1 MDKEI
6 RMSRRMAG
14 VLKSRLPETGL
25 DKVSDP
31 RRAQG
36 KRWPLSVILKACL
49 AGMLAGCK
57 SLAQT
62 EALTNEMS
70 PAMSGMLGIGRRVPD
85 TTARNVLVRL
95 QPYTLRAC
103 IHRQI
108 KKAWRRKAL
117 IPVEL
122 PFGVVAIDGKS
133 TAIESWDWRYAQ
145 RHRNA
150 SGHGAHGLVR
160 TLTCSLVSAR
170 AKVCIDA
177 VPIPSE
183 TNEMGH
189 FQKTFKGLL
198 NAYGQKL
205 FKVISTDAGMCSLEN
220 AQTVVDAKKDY
231 LFCIK
236 ADQPSLLAEAKR
248 LLRYKRKALAET
260 VDIDGKYEVR
270 RKLYKTSEMA
280 GYLSWKH
287 LKTVLRVESSK
298 VEIKGGKPAEHE
310 SRYFISSLDENQLS
324 DQQWLYMIR
333 QHWSVENQCH
343 ITWDTV
349 FKEDDRPWID
359 SDPKGTVVVML
370 LRRLAYNMLALFRS
384 VTQRSEL
391 RRQMPWRDIIRS
403 MYNTMMCLAESDLTG
418 LRARSSTTGYG

>member
-1 MDKEI
+1 MPKDA

-14 VLKSRLPETGL
+14 IIKTRFAETGL
-25 DKVSDP
+25 DQVSDP

-36 KRWPLSVILKACL
+36 KRWSLATVLKTCL

-70 PAMSGMLGIGRRVPD
+70 PAMSGMLGISRRVPD
-85 TTARNVLVRL
+85 TTARNVLIRL
-95 QPYTLRAC
+95 APFDLRAC
-103 IHRQI
+103 IHRQT
-108 KKAWRRKAL
+108 KKAQRRKAL
-117 IPVEL
+117 IPNGL

-133 TAIESWDWRYAQ
+133 TAIEAWDQRYAQ

-150 SGHGAHGLVR
+150 QGHGAHGLVR

-177 VPIPSE
+177 VPIPSA

-189 FQKTFKGLL
+189 FQKAFKGLIKT
-198 NAYGQKL
+198 YGQKL
-205 FKVISTDAGMCSLEN
+205 FQVVSTDAGMCSLEN
-220 AQTVVDAKKDY
+220 AKAVVDAKKDY

-248 LLRYKRKALAET
+248 LLQYKSKALAET

-270 RKLYKTSEMA
+270 RRLYKTFEMA

-287 LKTVLRVESSK
+287 LRTVLRVESSK
-298 VEIKGGKPAEHE
+298 VEIGSGKPAEYE
-310 SRYFISSLDENQLS
+310 SRYFISSLEANRLGDK
-324 DQQWLYMIR
+324 QWLYMIR
-333 QHWSVENQCH
+333 QHWAVENQCH
-343 ITWDTV
+343 NTWDTV
-349 FKEDDRPWID
+349 FSEDDRPWID

-384 VTQRSEL
+384 VSQRSEL
-391 RRQMPWRDIIRS
+391 RRQMPWRDLIRS
-403 MYNTMMCLAESDLTG
+403 MYNAMICLGESDLAR
-418 LRARSSTTGYG
+418 LRARPSSAGGG

>member
-1 MDKEI
+1 MPKDA

-14 VLKSRLPETGL
+14 IIKTRFAETGL
-25 DKVSDP
+25 NQVSDP

-36 KRWPLSVILKACL
+36 KRWSLATVLKACL
-49 AGMLAGCK
+49 AGIMAGCK

-62 EALTNEMS
+62 EAMTNEMS
-70 PAMSGMLGIGRRVPD
+70 PTMSGMLGIGRRVPD

-95 QPYTLRAC
+95 APSDLRAC

-117 IPVEL
+117 IPVGL
-122 PFGVVAIDGKS
+122 PFGIVAIDGKS
-133 TAIESWDWRYAQ
+133 TAIEAWDRRYAQ

-150 SGHGAHGLVR
+150 SGHGALGLVR

-177 VPIPSE
+177 VPIPSA

-189 FQKTFKGLL
+189 FQKAFKGLVKT
-198 NAYGQKL
+198 YGRKL
-205 FKVISTDAGMCSLEN
+205 FQVVSTDAGMCSLKN
-220 AQTVVDAKKDY
+220 AQSVIDNQKDY

-248 LLRYKRKALAET
+248 LLQYKRKALAET
-260 VDIDGKYEVR
+260 IDIDGKYEVR
-270 RKLYKTSEMA
+270 RRLYKTTEMA
-280 GYLSWKH
+280 GYLSWRH
-287 LKTVLRVESSK
+287 LRTVLRVESSK
-298 VEIKGGKPAEHE
+298 VEIGSGKLAEHE
-310 SRYFISSLDENQLS
+310 SRYFISSLEEDRLS
-324 DQQWLYMIR
+324 DKQWLYMVR
-333 QHWSVENQCH
+333 QHWAVENQCH
-343 ITWDTV
+343 NTWDTV
-349 FKEDDRPWID
+349 FEEDARPWIS

-384 VTQRSEL
+384 VTQRAEL
-391 RRQMPWRDIIRS
+391 QRQIPWRDLVRA
-403 MYNTMMCLAESDLTG
+403 MYNTIISLVESDLAG
-418 LRARSSTTGYG
+418 LRARPSTTGYG